1 MAEKKDPGKFTL
13 GLNMADPSHRQVID
27 ILNQQGRRKA
37 QFIVNAILHYLHCPE
52 TPEIP
57 QPAPVDS
64 HVIEEIVLRI
74 LKQQTSAFPEPDI
87 TPEQKKPPQK
97 SESLHTE
104 GMEALLGK
112 DGLST
117 IANTLAAFRND

>member
-1 MAEKKDPGKFTL
+1 M
-13 GLNMADPSHRQVID
+13 DPSHRQVID

-37 QFIVNAILHYLHCPE
+37 QFIVNAILHYINCPE

-57 QPAPVDS
+57 QPSSIDS
-64 HVIEEIVLRI
+64 HVIEEIVFRI
-74 LKQQTSAFPEPDI
+74 LRQQASVIPESDEDPVR
-87 TPEQKKPPQK
+87 KSPQK

-112 DGLST
+112 NGFST
-117 IANTLAAFRND
+117 IADTLAAFRNE